1 MSDEGLINPDEF
13 ICRSFGL
20 DPEAVEQAGEE
31 LARMGLE
38 ILRKAHGVDKVWNG
52 LRNVYE
58 SPEQE
63 AVYAIMDPATVA
75 AARIREDLLKASRP
89 LLKYAEAL
97 QIIKPRLKA
106 VEDDARAF
114 RSRILE
120 EYPGGEGWRV
130 DHEAV
135 ATNQDLL
142 ARYNQLHRQVV
153 DEITACEDALRL
165 IGLDGAMECLAPSPG
180 LPEEFDKLKEYPWG
194 APGEPAPR
202 NFFESWWYGAR
213 DNVVEFVEGVDALAG
228 YDEYGNHS
236 WENFRNAW
244 AGVGD
249 FAWTHVKVAAGTPQ
263 ELLSLNP
270 SDEYRSDMNKLITA
284 WGEGAQWDHQ
294 TYLEGGN
301 GWHAYEEDPHRA
313 GAKTVT
319 GVIPIFGLG
328 RMIRRVTRGRA
339 PAPAGVHP
347 VLGIVGAGLDRAR
360 QPLVRVGQR
369 LRSLGRAG
377 WDQVMGPLDDKLRRL
392 ATQVAQGLDQ
402 VSGNGWGRAA
412 VAGADVGGGGRSPGR
427 WGSHGLVET
436 VVDEDLARGGSRR
449 SHGGGED
456 GVPRRAADWSGDAEP
471 PRRPIPEGPDLPE
484 PADPVRRDRHGNPLI
499 VDENGK
505 PLPEDRGD
513 GRSHYA
519 SDPEGT
525 FRDTQGKLRSSVD
538 GAKFAEDPYA
548 GDARIVHHHDWTQ
561 APAARDWADA
571 ARQAEFKQAASAWEE
586 IRSATRKA
594 RAAAKESLE
603 FAREWLARVDP
614 EVDVD
619 SRGYSTLASALDEQ
633 LDTPNLT
640 DAEYKALEHHQK
652 LLEDAGKAELKLQ
665 KASEWAGDRGGH
677 LTLEDQGRRVILG
690 ETGGSPGSHA
700 SPGSGTLD
708 QVGISGP
715 DIEPPTKQASRPER
729 YEIAF
734 DENKGG
740 NSPKLGS
747 RGGAQQ
753 GTLPYL
759 QDLLSGKGDPRLAE
773 RLTALR
779 DAGEH
784 PGFFDALRRGEVV
797 VRYQFVNARP
807 DGTLRAGEFN
817 LGSEVRLRWD
827 GGDTFELITE

>member
-1 MSDEGLINPDEF
+1 MSEGLIDPDKF
-13 ICRSFGL
+13 VCRSAGM
-20 DPEAVEQAGEE
+20 DPDAVEQAGKE
-31 LARMGLE
+31 LARMGLAV
-38 ILRKAHGVDKVWNG
+38 LKKAHGVNKVWHG
-52 LRNVYE
+52 LRHVYE

-89 LLKYAEAL
+89 LVRYAQAL
-97 QIIKPRLKA
+97 QLIKPSLEA
-106 VEDDARAF
+106 VETDAREF
-114 RSRILE
+114 RARILE
-120 EYPGGEGWRV
+120 EYPEGEGWRV
-130 DHEAV
+130 DHQAV

-153 DEITACEDALRL
+153 DEITACENALRL
-165 IGLDGAMECLAPSPG
+165 IGLDGAMECVAPSSG
-180 LPEEFDKLKEYPWG
+180 MPEEFDKLQEYPWG
-194 APGEPAPR
+194 APGEPAAR
-202 NFFESWWYGAR
+202 NFLESWAFGAR
-213 DNVVEFVEGVDALAG
+213 DNVKDLTDGIDALAG

-236 WENFRNAW
+236 WENARNAW
-244 AGVGD
+244 AAAGD
-249 FAWTHVKVAAGTPQ
+249 FAWTNVKVAAATPQ
-263 ELLSLNP
+263 ELLSFNP
-270 SDEYRSDMNKLITA
+270 SDEYREDMNKLITG
-284 WGEGAQWDHQ
+284 WGESIGWDHQ
-294 TYLEGGN
+294 AHLEGGN
-301 GWHAYEEDPHRA
+301 GWHAYAEDPHRA
-313 GAKTVT
+313 GAKTAT
-319 GVIPIFGLG
+319 GFIPVFGLG
-328 RMIRRVTRGRA
+328 RMIRRLTRGRSGV
-339 PAPAGVHP
+339 PAGVHP
-347 VLGIVGAGLDRAR
+347 VLGIVGAGLEQAKR
-360 QPLVRVGQR
+360 PLVRVGQR
-369 LRSLGRAG
+369 LRNLGREG
-377 WDQVMGPLDDKLRRL
+377 WDQLMGPLDDKLRLL
-392 ATQVAQGLDQ
+392 AAEAKRGLDR

-412 VAGADVGGGGRSPGR
+412 LAGADAGGGGRSPGR
-427 WGSHGLVET
+427 WGAHGLAET
-436 VVDEDLARGGSRR
+436 VVDEDLARGGRGR
-449 SHGGGED
+449 SHAGGED
-456 GVPRRAADWSGDAEP
+456 TVPRRADYGSGDAEP
-471 PRRPIPEGPDLPE
+471 PRRPTPEGPDLPD

-571 ARQAEFKQAASAWEE
+571 ARQAEFKQAARAWEE

-603 FAREWLARVDP
+603 FAREWLARIDP
-614 EVDVD
+614 GVDVD
-619 SRGYSTLASALDEQ
+619 TRGYRTLAEALDKQ
-633 LDTPNLT
+633 LDTANLT
-640 DAEYKALEHHQK
+640 DAEYKAFEHHQK
-652 LLEDAGKAELKLQ
+652 LLEDAGEAELKLQ

-690 ETGGSPGSHA
+690 ETGGFPGSHA

-759 QDLLSGKGDPRLAE
+759 QDLLSSKGDPRLAE
-773 RLTALR
+773 RLTSLR

-784 PGFFDALRRGEVV
+784 PGFFEALRRGEVV

-817 LGSEVRLRWD
+817 LGAEVRLRWD

>member
-1 MSDEGLINPDEF
+1 MSDGLINPDKF

-20 DPEAVEQAGEE
+20 DPEAVEQAGEG
-31 LARMGLE
+31 LGRMGLE
-38 ILRKAHGVDKVWNG
+38 ILRKAHGVAKVWRR
-52 LRNVYE
+52 LPSVYE

-63 AVYAIMDPATVA
+63 AVYRIMAPATVA
-75 AARIREDLLKASRP
+75 AARIREDLLKASKP
-89 LLKYAEAL
+89 LVKYAEAL
-97 QIIKPRLKA
+97 RIIKPRLEA
-106 VEDDARAF
+106 LENDAREF
-114 RSRILE
+114 RSSVLE

-130 DHEAV
+130 DHQAV
-135 ATNQDLL
+135 ERNKDLL

-153 DEITACEDALRL
+153 DEISACENELRS
-165 IGLDGAMECLAPSPG
+165 IGLDGAMECLAPSSG
-180 LPEEFDKLKEYPWG
+180 LPAEFDQVQEYPWG

-202 NFFESWWYGAR
+202 NFLESWMYGAW
-213 DNVVEFVEGVDALAG
+213 DNVEEFKDGISALAG
-228 YDEYGNHS
+228 YDEHGNHS
-236 WENFRNAW
+236 WENFGNAW
-244 AGVGD
+244 DGVRD
-249 FAWTHVKVAAGTPQ
+249 FVWTHVKVAAGTPQ
-263 ELLSLNP
+263 EMLSFNP
-270 SDEYRSDMNKLITA
+270 SDEYKADLNKLATV
-284 WGEGAQWDHQ
+284 WGEGVQWDHQ
-294 TYLEGGN
+294 AHLRGEN
-301 GWHAYEEDPHRA
+301 GWHAYEEDFHRA

-319 GVIPIFGLG
+319 GMIPVLGFGK
-328 RMIRRVTRGRA
+328 MIRRMTRGKV
-339 PAPAGVHP
+339 PVPAGIHP
-347 VLGIVGAGLDRAR
+347 VLGIVGAGAHRVT
-360 QPLVRVGQR
+360 QPLVHVGQR

-377 WDQVMGPLDDKLRRL
+377 WDRIMGPLDEKLTRL
-392 ATQVAQGLDQ
+392 ANQVAQGLDQ
-402 VSGNGWGRAA
+402 VSGNGWRKVAL
-412 VAGADVGGGGRSPGR
+412 AGADVGGGGRSPGR

-436 VVDEDLARGGSRR
+436 VVDEDLARGGSRG
-449 SHGGGED
+449 SHGAGEE

-571 ARQAEFKQAASAWEE
+571 ARQAEFKQAAKAWEE

-603 FAREWLARVDP
+603 FAREWLARIDP

-619 SRGYSTLASALDEQ
+619 TRGYSTLANALERESKT
-633 LDTPNLT
+633 LDLT
-640 DAEYKALEHHQK
+640 DAERAALKHHQK
-652 LLEDAGKAELKLQ
+652 LLEDAGEAELKLQ
-665 KASEWAGDRGGH
+665 RASEWAGDRGGH

-715 DIEPPTKQASRPER
+715 DIEPPSKQAVRPER

-759 QDLLSGKGDPRLAE
+759 QDLLSGKGDRRLAE

-784 PGFFDALRRGEVV
+784 PGFFEALRRGEVV

-817 LGSEVRLRWD
+817 LGAEVRLRWD